1 MFFKDEELIKI
12 LTENNLVTAEK
23 IRAASLQAKQDKVSL
38 AAELVKQGMVSE
50 EVLAEHY
57 AETSKVPYV
66 NLEKKKIPKEVL
78 LSIPEPIA
86 RNYQVVA
93 FEKDKEKLKLAMV
106 DPTDLQTIEF
116 MEKKTGMKIEV
127 FLTTP
132 TSISEVLK
140 QYRKSLKTEFS
151 EIIDKQG
158 IREPEDAEDLRKMAK
173 ELPVVKIVDTLLEYA
188 IYENASDIHI
198 EPLEGEIVVRYR
210 VDGVLRDVMSLPK
223 KILAGVVARIKVLSD
238 LKIDEHRLPQDGRFK
253 IENEEYKISF
263 RVSVIPVFNGEK
275 IVMRLLFES
284 AKPLTMEELGLRLNA
299 LKIVKLNINRPHGM
313 VLSTGPTGSGKT
325 TTLYS
330 ILNILNTPEVNICT
344 IEDPIEYHMPRINQ
358 SQVAPKIGYTFANG
372 LRSLLR
378 QDPDIIMV
386 GEIRDSETAEMAIHS
401 SLTGHLVLS
410 TLHTNNAAGA
420 IPRLIDMKIEPF
432 LLASTLNVIIA
443 QRLVRKICSNCIES
457 YHLDRAAWQ
466 NLESE
471 VNLKKILEIM
481 VREGAIMSSRITPD
495 SLLFYRGRGCA
506 QCNDTGYK
514 GRLGIFEVLE
524 VSEAIQGLATRRA
537 PTEEIEKQAVSEGM
551 TRMIEDGFYKAKM
564 GMTTVEEVLRV
575 TKE

>member
-38 AAELVKQGMVSE
+38 SAELVKQGMVSE

-57 AETSKVPYV
+57 AEASKVPYV

-284 AKPLTMEELGLRLNA
+284 AKPFTMEELGLRLNA

-358 SQVAPKIGYTFANG
+358 SQVAPKIGYTFSNG

-401 SLTGHLVLS
+401 SLTGHLVFS

-457 YHLDRAAWQ
+457 YHFDRAAWQ

-481 VREGAIMSSRITPD
+481 VREGAIVSSKITPD

-524 VSEAIQGLATRRA
+524 VSEAIQGLVTKRA

-564 GMTTVEEVLRV
+564 GVTTVEEVLRV

>member
-23 IRAASLQAKQDKVSL
+23 IRAASLQAKQDKVTL

-284 AKPLTMEELGLRLNA
+284 AKPFTMEEMGLRLNA

-313 VLSTGPTGSGKT
+313 ILSTGPTGSGKT

-457 YHLDRAAWQ
+457 FHLDRAAWQ

-481 VREGAIMSSRITPD
+481 VREGAIVSSKITPD

-506 QCNDTGYK
+506 QCNNTGYK

-524 VSEAIQGLATRRA
+524 VSEAIQSLATKRA
-537 PTEEIEKQAVSEGM
+537 PTEEIEKQAISEGM

-564 GMTTVEEVLRV
+564 GVTTLEEVLRV

>member
-23 IRAASLQAKQDKVSL
+23 IRAASLQAKQDKVTL

-158 IREPEDAEDLRKMAK
+158 IREPQDAEDLRKMAK

-198 EPLEGEIVVRYR
+198 EPLEEEIVVRYR
-210 VDGVLRDVMSLPK
+210 VDGILRDVMSLPK

-284 AKPLTMEELGLRLNA
+284 AKPLTMEEMGLRLNA

-313 VLSTGPTGSGKT
+313 ILSTGPTGSGKT

-481 VREGAIMSSRITPD
+481 VREGAIVSSKITPD

-506 QCNDTGYK
+506 QCNNTGYK
-514 GRLGIFEVLE
+514 GRLGIFEVLD
-524 VSEAIQGLATRRA
+524 VSEAIQSLATKRA

-564 GMTTVEEVLRV
+564 GATTVEEVLRV